1 MDCIVCG
8 VAKSQTW
15 LIVFHSL
22 TIWFHIPGYHTVF
35 LLICQPYLTPCL
47 THACFSPGV
56 MSVLP
61 KRPFISL
68 LSFKKRERRI
78 SDSCSPL
85 NWLLVSGCS
94 FHLNAG
100 WHYLPIFSFFN
111 HMPPL
116 TSSKG
121 GWRWLPHPADSHSL
135 FLPWP
140 PPHTVIYRSHASA
153 FWNSGLTMNSGAI
166 QLLPREHLVRLFPVA
181 HFSVASFSFQWLNR
195 SSNTSHGKYNSEV
208 PENTVQQCFLM
219 SFVHIFLD
227 LIVSSFPFHPRRV
240 TNSFPFS
247 LLPPCKYLETLL
259 ISRLSHPLAQS
270 CLWFLLPLLINRTPC
285 TLIARNMPSPGKRRW
300 EQQSLRWVTWGSLEV
315 DLESGADETSA
326 LWSPTYSG
334 PFQDAYY
341 LICTCHF
348 VLFF

>member
-1 MDCIVCG
+1 MTDC
-8 VAKSQTW
+8 
-15 LIVFHSL
+15 LSL
-22 TIWFHIPGYHTVF
+22 THYTIPHIGISYR
-35 LLICQPYLTPCL
+35 I
-47 THACFSPGV
+47 SPHL
-56 MSVLP
+56 SALFNTLFDTCVLQSRGDVCITQ
-61 KRPFISL
+61 RPFISL
-68 LSFKKRERRI
+68 LSFKKREQRI

-94 FHLNAG
+94 FHLNSG

-111 HMPPL
+111 RMLPY

-121 GWRWLPHPADSHSL
+121 GWRWLPHPTGSHSL

-153 FWNSGLTMNSGAI
+153 FWNSRLTMNSGAI

-208 PENTVQQCFLM
+208 SENTVQQCFLM

-270 CLWFLLPLLINRTPC
+270 CLWFLLPLLINRTSC

-300 EQQSLRWVTWGSLEV
+300 EQQSQMGYVRKSRGRFREWSWWNFSSVVPHLLRPLPRCLLFNFYLSFYTIFLKR
-315 DLESGADETSA
+315 A
-326 LWSPTYSG
+326 
-334 PFQDAYY
+334 FQ
-341 LICTCHF
+341 II
-348 VLFF
+348 LF